1 MMARRPWRRRKVP
14 PDVCVM
20 REHGPISG
28 VLRVAVAAVFGFM
41 ALFHG
46 PVMTFAKAASVAHET
61 VTVDHAS
68 HQHHQHHSIMPDG
81 QQPLEPAALPACNAF
96 GCFVLVESLPVR
108 LPAEVLTPLGALS
121 PGIAQPMLAAD
132 IEPPIPPPRPQV

>member
-1 MMARRPWRRRKVP
+1 
-14 PDVCVM
+14 M
-20 REHGPISG
+20 RGRGPISG
-28 VLRVAVAAVFGFM
+28 MLRTAVAAVFGFM

-68 HQHHQHHSIMPDG
+68 HQHHHHGAMPEG
-81 QQPLEPAALPACNAF
+81 RQPFESAALPACNAF

-108 LPAEVLTPLGALS
+108 LPAAVLTPLGALS
-121 PGIAQPMLAAD
+121 PGIAQPMRAED
-132 IEPPIPPPRPQV
+132 IEPPIPPPRLQV